1 MVKRSICIAHL
12 TKMKNFFDHRFGE
25 PVDLALNATPRAQSD
40 PQTSPVHESSNGQC
54 SCGFHACVKLDNTL
68 TVWAMCTAAV
78 RKTLHEVA
86 GRERVHISTCVFLL
100 TIFFNH
106 SIQLSN
112 CDELMSQCSM
122 TNGRENRNHGNQE
135 EGEESCQEE
144 EIAAIRVNGGTRK
157 RPLRFLSGRG
167 AACACPTPPAHSLRS
182 RPQNAST
189 SCAGQMPW

>member
-1 MVKRSICIAHL
+1 
-12 TKMKNFFDHRFGE
+12 MKNVLGHRFGE
-25 PVDLALNATPRAQSD
+25 PLDRVSSAPPQAQPD
-40 PQTSPVHESSNGQC
+40 PQTSPVHESSNRQC
-54 SCGFHACVKLDNTL
+54 SCGFHAYMKLDNTF
-68 TVWAMCTAAV
+68 TVRAMCTATV

-86 GRERVHISTCVFLL
+86 GRDRVHISTCVFFL

-112 CDELMSQCSM
+112 CDELMSQCSI

-144 EIAAIRVNGGTRK
+144 EIAAFRVNEGTRK
-157 RPLRFLSGRG
+157 RPLRFWSGCG
-167 AACACPTPPAHSLRS
+167 AASAPVLTPPAHSLRS

-189 SCAGQMPW
+189 SCAGQMPR